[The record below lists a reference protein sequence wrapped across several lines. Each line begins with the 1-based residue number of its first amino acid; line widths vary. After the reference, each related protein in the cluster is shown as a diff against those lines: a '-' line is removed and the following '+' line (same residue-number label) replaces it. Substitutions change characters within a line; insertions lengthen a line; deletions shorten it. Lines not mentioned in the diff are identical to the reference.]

1 MKIVLVACQIIVALG
16 LLNVWL
22 LRRKQATQ
30 YRGGNANDMEQEF
43 AAYGLAKPVMWAVCC
58 LKIAAAIALL
68 AGIFLPVLVPPAA
81 ALLVLLMLG
90 ALAMHI
96 KVKDP
101 LKKSLPAATML
112 LLNILILAL
121 SSQI

>member
-1 MKIVLVACQIIVALG
+1 MEILVKICQLIVALG

-22 LRRKQATQ
+22 LRRKQATE
-30 YRGGNANDMEQEF
+30 YRGGNAKDMEQEF
-43 AAYGLAKPVMWAVCC
+43 AAYGLSSGIMWTVCS

-68 AGIFLPVLVPPAA
+68 IGLFLPAFVAPAA
-81 ALLVLLMLG
+81 SLLVLLMLG

-101 LKKSLPAATML
+101 LKKSLPAAGVL
-112 LLNILILAL
+112 LLCIAILAG
-121 SSQI
+121 S